1 MAEKHRK
8 HGKNVRAM
16 ERALALTRMTAPETD
31 PQGSYTG
38 RTVDGSRPIQDADD
52 L

>member
-1 MAEKHRK
+1 MKKSKMLR
-8 HGKNVRAM
+8 GWNRRAM
-16 ERALALTRMTAPETD
+16 ERALSVTRMTAPETD

-38 RTVDGSRPIQDADD
+38 RTPDGSRPIQDQDD

>member
-1 MAEKHRK
+1 MQQKKRSSRWNA
-8 HGKNVRAM
+8 RAM
-16 ERALALTRMTAPETD
+16 ERALELTKMTAPETD

-38 RTVDGSRPIQDADD
+38 RTPDGSRPVQDADD